1 MSNVKG
7 NIIYSIILTVSTYI
21 VNFIIFPYITRVL
34 GAEEF
39 GTIGFATQ
47 TVSFF
52 ILFAMLGIGTLGIR
66 EIAAC
71 GDDAERRSRV
81 FSSLLIFS
89 LITTVIVSVAYIFAI
104 SAIDKMRENSTLM
117 IIGLSRLIFNTILVE
132 WFFRGIERFK
142 YISLCS
148 IIIKTVYII
157 AVFLLVKEKSDAD
170 IYYALTCAVVVVN
183 AIVNILYARRFVRF
197 SFKGIELRRY
207 FKPLMQIGSYSI
219 ITAAYTTFNV
229 IYLGL
234 VNTDTEVGYYYAAT
248 RIYAIILNMYTAFT
262 NVMFPRASLLL
273 AKNDM
278 NSHRNA
284 IRLSFEILFVFA
296 LPIIA
301 VCTIMGGDIILLLSG
316 DDFVDAIT
324 PFKMIIGLIL
334 IVGIAQIIVMQV
346 LIPRHEDSTLL
357 RASVIGAV
365 VGTATNILLVR
376 DYGAIGSAVV
386 LLCSECAVF
395 GYYIYYV
402 LRHKLLQIPFD
413 IIGKQCLAAIP
424 YFAICYACSVMGTG
438 LLIKTFVCATVCG
451 LYFLFVQIYVFKYS
465 AIKSLLK
472 LE

>member
-1 MSNVKG
+1 
-7 NIIYSIILTVSTYI
+7 
-21 VNFIIFPYITRVL
+21 
-34 GAEEF
+34 
-39 GTIGFATQ
+39 
-47 TVSFF
+47 
-52 ILFAMLGIGTLGIR
+52 
-66 EIAAC
+66 
-71 GDDAERRSRV
+71 
-81 FSSLLIFS
+81 
-89 LITTVIVSVAYIFAI
+89 
-104 SAIDKMRENSTLM
+104 
-117 IIGLSRLIFNTILVE
+117 
-132 WFFRGIERFK
+132 
-142 YISLCS
+142 
-148 IIIKTVYII
+148 
-157 AVFLLVKEKSDAD
+157 
-170 IYYALTCAVVVVN
+170 VVVVN
-183 AIVNILYARRFVRF
+183 AIVNIFYARRFVHF

-278 NSHRNA
+278 DSHRNA

-301 VCTIMGGDIILLLSG
+301 ICTIMGGDIILLLSG
-316 DDFVDAIT
+316 DDFIDAIT

-365 VGTATNILLVR
+365 VGTAANILLVR

-395 GYYIYYV
+395 AYYIFYV
-402 LRHKLLQIPFD
+402 LRHGLLQIPFD
-413 IIGKQCLAAIP
+413 IIGKQCLAAVP
-424 YFAICYACSVMGTG
+424 YFAICYACSVLGTG
-438 LLIKTFVCATVCG
+438 LLVKTFVCATLCG

-465 AIKSLLK
+465 AVKSLLK